1 MQLGT
6 PGARGA
12 MGYSILSRSALA
24 CGHLLQ
30 SLSYTRW
37 KPLSSQKRG
46 FRPLS
51 HDEPDLPALA
61 PWGKA
66 ESHPIEG
73 AEGQCL
79 WWGLSPPEPF
89 DTQTRHRSVFFAGA
103 GVRTQGPCFS
113 WAAERLEGPRAF
125 SKFASIL
132 DPATHSTEITGHIRT
147 CVYQGV
153 LCRV

>member
-1 MQLGT
+1 MRRPWRRDAAWHTGD
-6 PGARGA
+6 RGA
-12 MGYSILSRSALA
+12 MGYSVLSRSVLA

-51 HDEPDLPALA
+51 QDEPDLPALA

-66 ESHPIEG
+66 ENHPIEG

-89 DTQTRHRSVFFAGA
+89 DKQTRHKSVFFAGA

-113 WAAERLEGPRAF
+113 LAPWAAECHE
-125 SKFASIL
+125 SVASSHTML
-132 DPATHSTEITGHIRT
+132 GGAQS
-147 CVYQGV
+147 
-153 LCRV
+153 LF